1 MDIPSKYKEID
12 VFKEG
17 TLLGLLFI
25 LVGILFIIVNVF
37 ISTVWLIVFAVIFL
51 ALGFVI
57 LFMST
62 FIPYLSRKQ
71 SDVFLFA
78 WNEMLYLFLG
88 LPLAAICLLL
98 LPVSIYILFFS
109 GNISTVGKFCLYF
122 VISLQLSSLLYTVVT
137 IWLHKRS
144 SGHPVPTKIDK
155 GPIEQLLY
163 KTPTTE
169 D

>member
-1 MDIPSKYKEID
+1 MDIPLKYKEID

-17 TLLGLLFI
+17 TLLGLFFI
-25 LVGILFIIVNVF
+25 LIGILFIIVNAF
-37 ISTVWLIVFAVIFL
+37 IPTIWLIVFAVIFL
-51 ALGFVI
+51 ALGFVF

-78 WNEMLYLFLG
+78 WNEMIYLFLG
-88 LPLAAICLLL
+88 LPLASICILI

-109 GNISTVGKFCLYF
+109 GDAIIAGIFCLYF
-122 VISLQLSSLLYTVVT
+122 ISSLQLSSLIYTGIK
-137 IWLHKRS
+137 IWLHRRS
-144 SGHPVPTKIDK
+144 SGYPIPPKIDK

-163 KTPTTE
+163 KLPMTE

>member
-17 TLLGLLFI
+17 ILLGLFFI
-25 LVGILFIIVNVF
+25 LIGILFIVVHTF
-37 ISTVWLIVFAVIFL
+37 IPINWLSVFAVIFF

-62 FIPYLSRKQ
+62 FIPYLSRRQ
-71 SDVFLFA
+71 SNILLFT
-78 WNEMLYLFLG
+78 WNEMVYLFLG
-88 LPLAAICLLL
+88 LPLVSICLLI

-109 GNISTVGKFCLYF
+109 GDVSIVGMFCLYF
-122 VISLQLSSLLYTVVT
+122 VLALQLSSLIYTGVT
-137 IWLHKRS
+137 IWLHRRS
-144 SGHPVPTKIDK
+144 SGHPISTKIDK
-155 GPIEQLLY
+155 GSIEQFLY
-163 KTPTTE
+163 KLPSVE